1 MMLGATVY
9 RHSIIERVSIKQ
21 KSGKSKKSINYLSFT
36 FEEFV
41 NANLEMEGVKKK
53 RIQMFRCRLKE
64 RSEGGEKKKHGF

>member
-1 MMLGATVY
+1 MMLWATSY
-9 RHSIIERVSIKQ
+9 RQSNIERVSIKLQ
-21 KSGKSKKSINYLSFT
+21 SGKSKTSINYLSFT

-53 RIQMFRCRLKE
+53 RLQMFRCRLKE